1 MKLSWDSLN
10 CKHIANELVQHSN
23 THYLHMQWAKF
34 CIRKLY
40 IKRLIQTTFPKF
52 IMLFMI
58 RNIIRKIR
66 AQKSEYFFVIED
78 KMMKLISTSINR
90 YTPNLSCCSNL

>member
-34 CIRKLY
+34 CIRRIY
-40 IKRLIQTTFPKF
+40 INRLIQTSFPKF

-58 RNIIRKIR
+58 RNIMRNKEPERERERERETIILYPVV
-66 AQKSEYFFVIED
+66 QY
-78 KMMKLISTSINR
+78 
-90 YTPNLSCCSNL
+90 

>member
-40 IKRLIQTTFPKF
+40 IKRLIQTTFPNLLCFSQYLIYKG
-52 IMLFMI
+52 
-58 RNIIRKIR
+58 RK
-66 AQKSEYFFVIED
+66 
-78 KMMKLISTSINR
+78 MGSITNKE
-90 YTPNLSCCSNL
+90 